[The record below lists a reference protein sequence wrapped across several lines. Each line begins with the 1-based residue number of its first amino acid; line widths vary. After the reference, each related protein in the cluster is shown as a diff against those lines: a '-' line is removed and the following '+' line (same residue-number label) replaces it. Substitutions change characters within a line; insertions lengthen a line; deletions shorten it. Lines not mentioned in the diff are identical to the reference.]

1 MRGFVLPGLLG
12 IALGCGGPTV
22 VRQYVEPGT
31 PFLMAPGERVLLDG
45 ADLTL
50 RFIGV
55 EDDSRCPT
63 DALVL
68 CVWVGSAAVRLA
80 TGTVSADELV
90 FVLHSG
96 QEPRARDVGGF
107 RVELVAV
114 LPEARLAPPIAP
126 REYRVRVVVTRP

>member
-1 MRGFVLPGLLG
+1 MRRFVLPGLLG

-22 VRQYVEPGT
+22 VRQSVGLGT

-68 CVWVGSAAVRLA
+68 CVWAGSATVRLA
-80 TGTVSADELV
+80 TGTVLADESVL
-90 FVLHSG
+90 VLHSG
-96 QEPRARDVGGF
+96 PEPRARDVGGF

-114 LPEARLAPPIAP
+114 LPEARIEAPIAP
-126 REYRVRVVVTRP
+126 TAYRVRVVVTRP